1 MEDGGRERAWVREWV
16 REGGIIPDTPTT
28 YKAQPYWNTQWNH
41 TWVSAQGGE
50 PALHRDREPEKE
62 CAWVFEEARRG
73 FQLRWDV
80 SEDKQQVQPFRINS
94 PSLDGKEKLIS
105 KGPWCQSNVIP
116 ERNCTRELFKEQ
128 TSAGLVLKQRDPCI
142 TNSRVLQAT
151 FEIRVERF
159 GGFSDV
165 FRDGTT
171 GSQPIPVFGD
181 LNDVRGRW
189 KWQRELRLGR
199 PLFSLGHL
207 GVRP

>member
-1 MEDGGRERAWVREWV
+1 MEDRGRERE

-28 YKAQPYWNTQWNH
+28 YKAEPYWNTQWNH

-50 PALHRDREPEKE
+50 PALHRDREPEKQ

-94 PSLDGKEKLIS
+94 PSLDGKENLIQRVRS
-105 KGPWCQSNVIP
+105 VIP
-116 ERNCTRELFKEQ
+116 ECNCTRGLFKEQ
-128 TSAGLVLKQRDPCI
+128 TSAGLVLKLRDPCI

-159 GGFSDV
+159 RGFSYV

-171 GSQPIPVFGD
+171 GSQPIPVFWD